1 MSHQSKYVTETGID
15 VFKDPKTGIE
25 ILIPDQTLTYIL
37 SADDT
42 PTGFGKT
49 ISPKAVVKMIKDRI
63 FENVETIKSNP
74 ENSGKNDAEL
84 KQIILQDFTNAR
96 ISTTFGKESLL
107 RILSQQGCIGIRF
120 TNCKSLSGNSIVAVG
135 ITEGE
140 IENTYLPLK
149 KEYYV
154 FPDVHNTNAQRVPLD
169 PLLAPFGEEEGIGDT
184 TATILES
191 MGNKLEEFVD
201 DLKLGSPES
210 IENFSNRITTK
221 FFGLQ

>member
-15 VFKDPKTGIE
+15 VFKDV
-25 ILIPDQTLTYIL
+25 LIPDQTLTYIL
-37 SADDT
+37 TSDDS

-49 ISPKAVVKMIKDRI
+49 VSPRAVVKMIKDRI